1 MRKREMKLE
10 LYNNKW
16 PEKYQEIKEEL
27 TKLLSGLEIE
37 CHHFGS
43 TSIKGMASKPIID
56 VLIFVNNINM
66 VDMYNNSMLN
76 SGYVAK
82 GENGIL
88 GRRYFVKYA
97 KDKINHLV
105 HLHFYEKEDPK
116 GLQELQFRDYLIEN
130 KTAFDRYLAV
140 KVEASKKY
148 KDMPEAYQNH
158 KSTVIDAI
166 NKEIVKTKVSK

>member
-1 MRKREMKLE
+1 
-10 LYNNKW
+10 
-16 PEKYQEIKEEL
+16 
-27 TKLLSGLEIE
+27 
-37 CHHFGS
+37 
-43 TSIKGMASKPIID
+43 
-56 VLIFVNNINM
+56 
-66 VDMYNNSMLN
+66 
-76 SGYVAK
+76 
-82 GENGIL
+82 
-88 GRRYFVKYA
+88 A

>member
-16 PEKYQEIKEEL
+16 PEQYQEIKEEL
-27 TKLLSGLEIE
+27 TKLLSGLELE

-43 TSIKGMASKPIID
+43 TSIKGMTSKPIID
-56 VLIFVNNINM
+56 ILIFVKNINM
-66 VDMYNNSMLN
+66 VDTYNDSMLQ

-82 GENGIL
+82 GENGIP

-97 KDKINHLV
+97 KDEINHIV
-105 HLHFYEKEDPK
+105 HIHFYEKGDPK
-116 GLQELQFRDYLIEN
+116 GLQELRFRDYLKEN
-130 KTAFDRYLAV
+130 RMAFNRYLEV

-148 KDMPEAYQNH
+148 KDNPEAYQNH
-158 KSTVIDAI
+158 KSTVIDDI
-166 NKEIVKTKVSK
+166 NKEIAKTKAFK

>member
-1 MRKREMKLE
+1 
-10 LYNNKW
+10 
-16 PEKYQEIKEEL
+16 L

-66 VDMYNNSMLN
+66 VDTYNNSMLN

-116 GLQELQFRDYLIEN
+116 GLQELQFRDYLIE
-130 KTAFDRYLAV
+130 
-140 KVEASKKY
+140 
-148 KDMPEAYQNH
+148 
-158 KSTVIDAI
+158 
-166 NKEIVKTKVSK
+166 